1 MIISGVLQNK
11 LMTGFATNDKKIL
24 EEAGKLTNE
33 AISNIRTVALLNKEA
48 YFAKLYSDKIDIP
61 YKWILIIWYLLG
73 NIVFGTSTKFN
84 YG

>member
-1 MIISGVLQNK
+1 MPRDLIYRERMDMQYTAFQNK

-61 YKWILIIWYLLG
+61 YK
-73 NIVFGTSTKFN
+73 
-84 YG
+84 